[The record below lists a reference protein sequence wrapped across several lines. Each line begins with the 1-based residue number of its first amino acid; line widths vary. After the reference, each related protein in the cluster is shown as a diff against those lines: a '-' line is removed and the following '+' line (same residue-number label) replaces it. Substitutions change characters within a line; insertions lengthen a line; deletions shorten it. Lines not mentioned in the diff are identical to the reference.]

1 LASKEHIVRL
11 RALKVRT
18 PEAVMR
24 RRDFITLFGAI
35 AAWPHAAGAQ
45 QVRKMP
51 RVGVLWHAG
60 NAEQESD
67 YLPVLTKA
75 FEELGYV
82 EGKSIGLIHRFPAEE
97 PDRFRTYA
105 RELVEEKV
113 DAIIAVTPIGAK
125 EAKQATSTIP
135 IVIVLGSDPVGDGLI
150 DSLAHPGGNITGLS
164 IMGVDLSGKR
174 LALLKEAVPTLSR
187 VAIIVDP
194 RDPISQRVVLVYSN
208 AAKSLSLS
216 IQVFDVVAPDD
227 IDSAFVAVAG
237 AGIGAAFIGPGSI
250 MFNERARIGVSA
262 RAQKVPTEVVN
273 AQMVKF
279 GPLLSYGQDYPDYFR
294 RAAGYVDKILKGARP
309 ADLPVEQPTR
319 FKMVINLKTASM
331 LGLTI
336 PTSLLSVADE
346 VIE

>member
-174 LALLKEAVPTLSR
+174 LALLKQAVPTLSR

-294 RAAGYVDKILKGARP
+294 RAA
-309 ADLPVEQPTR
+309 PT
-319 FKMVINLKTASM
+319 
-331 LGLTI
+331 
-336 PTSLLSVADE
+336 TS
-346 VIE
+346 IKY